1 MGKYHELKYPGE
13 TDNYRSQRNE
23 LLSKEMELREKIE
36 EVAFLRRSLGS
47 SAPLKEDYILET
59 MTGIIR
65 DM

>member
-1 MGKYHELKYPGE
+1 
-13 TDNYRSQRNE
+13 
-23 LLSKEMELREKIE
+23 MELREKIE